1 MPIADCRADLRSHTR
16 TAAVVPI
23 KLNNQ
28 RLPNKNIKPFTNGKP
43 LCHYLLSTLL
53 EVGGIDEVYVYC
65 SRPEIQEYI
74 PAGVKFLQRPE
85 SLDSSATRGN
95 DLLKSFTERVSAD
108 IYVMAHITSPFVSRG
123 SIEKGLEAVKSGE
136 YDSAFAAKRFQDFLW
151 QDNAPLNYKLDD
163 IPRTQ
168 DLPLMFQE
176 LTGFYI
182 CRRNVIADLNRRI
195 GDHPFI
201 VETGE
206 IESID
211 IDEPEDFT
219 IADAVFNH
227 VMLRNSRGG
236 GLGSYTLDP
245 ITCPFGMEEAA

>member
-1 MPIADCRADLRSHTR
+1 MRTANSEQRTANSEQHDLCSHTK
-16 TAAVVPI
+16 TVAVVPI

-53 EVGGIDEVYVYC
+53 EISGIDEVYVYC
-65 SRPEIQEYI
+65 SKPEIQSYI

-85 SLDSSATRGN
+85 YLDSSTATGN
-95 DLLKSFTERVSAD
+95 DLLKSFAERVSAD
-108 IYVMAHITSPFVSRG
+108 IYIMGHITSPFTSKS
-123 SIEKGLEAVKSGE
+123 SIEAGLNAVKSGE
-136 YDSAFAAKRFQDFLW
+136 YDSAFAAKKFQDFLW
-151 QDNAPLNYKLDD
+151 QDNKPLNYKLDD

-168 DLPLMFQE
+168 DLPLMLQE

-182 CRRNVIADLNRRI
+182 CRRNIITEMNRRI
-195 GDHPFI
+195 GNHPFI

-211 IDEPEDFT
+211 IDEPEDFV
-219 IADAVFNH
+219 IADAVFNYS
-227 VMLRNSRGG
+227 VLSNSRGG
-236 GLGSYTLDP
+236 GYKL
-245 ITCPFGMEEAA
+245 

>member
-1 MPIADCRADLRSHTR
+1 MTTSAKIAKMR
-16 TAAVVPI
+16 TANSEQPDLCSSVRTVAVVPI
-23 KLNNQ
+23 KLNNT

-43 LCHYLLSTLL
+43 LCHYLLTTLL
-53 EVGGIDEVYVYC
+53 SVKGIDEVYVYC
-65 SRPEIQEYI
+65 SSPEIKPYLPE
-74 PAGVKFLQRPE
+74 GVIFLQRPE
-85 SLDSSATRGN
+85 SLDSSTTRGN
-95 DLLKSFTERVSAD
+95 DLLRCFAEEVSAD
-108 IYVMAHITSPFVSRG
+108 IYIMAHITSPFVSRD
-123 SIEKGLEAVKSGE
+123 SIDKGLEAVKSGE

-195 GDHPFI
+195 GNHPFI
-201 VETGE
+201 VEVGE

-227 VMLRNSRGG
+227 VMLRNSWGG
-236 GLGSYTLDP
+236 
-245 ITCPFGMEEAA
+245 A